1 MSACVRGAPR
11 KDQTVQHVYR
21 KRFSTF
27 LSHEYVGGF
36 SHHLRTRSLSMSQ
49 IADHEGTVS
58 RAQLVKT
65 RLKQADSDKSAI
77 NAYIVFV
84 SVDSARAALVLNGKE
99 VGGRHIRVDV
109 ASDAKKHDHTRS
121 GNKLVL
127 QKIQIDF
134 HLRLAKP
141 HI

>member
-1 MSACVRGAPR
+1 
-11 KDQTVQHVYR
+11 
-21 KRFSTF
+21 
-27 LSHEYVGGF
+27 
-36 SHHLRTRSLSMSQ
+36 MSQ

-77 NAYIVFV
+77 NAYVVFV
-84 SVDSARAALVLNGKE
+84 SVDSARAALVLNGQE

-121 GNKLVL
+121 GNGIVL
-127 QKIQIDF
+127 RNMTSFIFTTVLPRI
-134 HLRLAKP
+134 
-141 HI
+141 